1 MVTASNDALLQTAV
15 MGEISWD
22 SRVTATSI
30 GVTVE
35 EAVVTLTG
43 VVGSFAERIAAQE
56 AAHRVAGVLDVANE
70 IEVKIKGT
78 GWPSDAEIAQAVRH
92 ALQNALPHTSGMLQ
106 TTVSD
111 GWVHLDGRVERW
123 IHREEAEI
131 AIRHLAGVRGVTNGI
146 IVQGFVV
153 QPEMIRAAIADALER
168 RAGREA
174 HRIDVEAHDGVVT
187 LTGTVHSWM
196 ERRAV
201 VGAVGHQLGV
211 EEVDD
216 RLVVESTI

>member
-1 MVTASNDALLQTAV
+1 MITTSNDATLQTAV
-15 MGEISWD
+15 MGELTWD
-22 SRVTATSI
+22 STVNATSI

-35 EAVVTLTG
+35 EGVVTLTG
-43 VVGSFAERIAAQE
+43 TVVSFAERIAAQE

-78 GWPSDAEIAQAVRH
+78 GWPSDADVAQAVRH

-111 GWVHLDGRVERW
+111 GWVHLEGAVERW
-123 IHREEAEI
+123 IQREEAEL

-146 IVQGFVV
+146 KVKAFAV
-153 QPEMIRAAIADALER
+153 QPELIREAITDVLER
-168 RAGREA
+168 RADREA
-174 HRIDVEAHDGVVT
+174 HRIEIEVHDGMVT
-187 LTGTVHSWM
+187 LKGTVHSWM

-211 EEVDD
+211 EAVDD
-216 RLVVESTI
+216 RLVVEPTI

>member
-1 MVTASNDALLQTAV
+1 VN
-15 MGEISWD
+15 
-22 SRVTATSI
+22 ATSI

-35 EAVVTLTG
+35 EGVVTLTG
-43 VVGSFAERIAAQE
+43 SVASFAERIAAQE

-78 GWPSDAEIAQAVRH
+78 GWPSDAEVAQAVRH

-111 GWVHLDGRVERW
+111 GWVHLEGTVERW
-123 IHREEAEI
+123 IQREDAEL

-146 IVQGFVV
+146 KIKAFAV
-153 QPEMIRAAIADALER
+153 QPELIREAITDVLER
-168 RAGREA
+168 RADREA
-174 HRIDVEAHDGVVT
+174 HRIEIEVHDGVVT
-187 LTGTVHSWM
+187 LKGTVHSWM

-211 EEVDD
+211 ETVDD
-216 RLVVESTI
+216 RLVVEPTI

>member
-1 MVTASNDALLQTAV
+1 MITTSNDATLQTAV
-15 MGEISWD
+15 MGELTWD
-22 SRVTATSI
+22 SRVNATSI

-35 EAVVTLTG
+35 EGVVTLTG
-43 VVGSFAERIAAQE
+43 TVGSFAERIAAQE

-78 GWPSDAEIAQAVRH
+78 GWPSDAEVAQAVRH

-111 GWVHLDGRVERW
+111 GWVHLEGAVERW
-123 IHREEAEI
+123 IQREEAEL

-146 IVQGFVV
+146 KVKAFVV
-153 QPEMIRAAIADALER
+153 QPELIREAITDVLER
-168 RAGREA
+168 RADREA
-174 HRIDVEAHDGVVT
+174 HRIEIEVDDGVVT
-187 LTGTVHSWM
+187 LKGTVHSWM

-211 EEVDD
+211 EAVDD
-216 RLVVESTI
+216 RLVVEPTI